1 MLAFHEL
8 LLKFGSFESVNPS
21 PAFFPDVSPTLGED
35 ARREA
40 ELFVQEIIHAD
51 GGSFA
56 DLLTSTET
64 HVNAGLAEI
73 YGLAGQFSETEF
85 QRVELDPARRLGLF
99 TRVGYLAHNASS
111 VNPDPIHR
119 GVFLATK
126 MSCLP
131 ISAPPDNI
139 TPVPPQAG
147 DKTNREMVEEHT
159 ENPETVCV
167 QCHKP
172 LINPYGFPFENY
184 DAIGAWRDEDNG
196 KPVDAATEPFIGAGK
211 VPVANASELMT
222 AMSDAPSVHQCYVKH
237 WMEYAFGRNAAPED
251 TLIYERLGGQSLDED
266 AAVTEVLVALV
277 SSPTFV
283 ARAQEE
289 L

>member
-35 ARREA
+35 ACREA
-40 ELFVQEIIHAD
+40 EQFVQEIIHAD

-64 HVNAGLAEI
+64 HVNAARGDLR
-73 YGLAGQFSETEF
+73 LAGQFSEIEF
-85 QRVELDPARRLGLF
+85 QRVDSTERRLGLF
-99 TRVGYLAHNASS
+99 TRVATWPNASS

-126 MSCLP
+126 MSCSP
-131 ISAPPDNI
+131 ISAPPDDI
-139 TPVPPQAG
+139 TPSPQAG

-184 DAIGAWRDEDNG
+184 DATGAWRDEDNG
-196 KPVDAATEPFIGAGK
+196 KPVDARQSHS
-211 VPVANASELMT
+211 SEQRK
-222 AMSDAPSVHQCYVKH
+222 S
-237 WMEYAFGRNAAPED
+237 R
-251 TLIYERLGGQSLDED
+251 
-266 AAVTEVLVALV
+266 
-277 SSPTFV
+277 SPTPPSS
-283 ARAQEE
+283 
-289 L
+289 